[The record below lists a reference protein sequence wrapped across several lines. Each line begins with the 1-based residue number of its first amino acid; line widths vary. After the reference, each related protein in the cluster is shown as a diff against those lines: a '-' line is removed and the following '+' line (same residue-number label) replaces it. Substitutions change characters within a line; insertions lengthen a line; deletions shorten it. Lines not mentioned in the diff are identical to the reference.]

1 LNIILFADVEEG
13 LVGMWA
19 GHLEGDLLHFCMRCL
34 RREEER
40 MC

>member
-1 LNIILFADVEEG
+1 LNIILFSDVGEG
-13 LVGMWA
+13 LVVMSA

-34 RREEER
+34 RREEEM